1 MWRRTGEWFLI
12 SELWHSVNRKEVYH
26 ISRPVRRK
34 LSTLNRRSKVY
45 FPHHIDSHELTH
57 LPVIAR
63 NALAQ
68 EESEEFAG
76 DFHDPIDLNLDK
88 ESDGCAC

>member
-1 MWRRTGEWFLI
+1 M
-12 SELWHSVNRKEVYH
+12 
-26 ISRPVRRK
+26 
-34 LSTLNRRSKVY
+34 
-45 FPHHIDSHELTH
+45 
-57 LPVIAR
+57 IAR

-88 ESDGCAC
+88 ERDGCAC

>member
-1 MWRRTGEWFLI
+1 MI
-12 SELWHSVNRKEVYH
+12 
-26 ISRPVRRK
+26 
-34 LSTLNRRSKVY
+34 
-45 FPHHIDSHELTH
+45 
-57 LPVIAR
+57 VIAR

-88 ESDGCAC
+88 EREGCAC

>member
-1 MWRRTGEWFLI
+1 M
-12 SELWHSVNRKEVYH
+12 
-26 ISRPVRRK
+26 
-34 LSTLNRRSKVY
+34 LNKHSKVWLFLY
-45 FPHHIDSHELTH
+45 VITDLTVA
-57 LPVIAR
+57 VIAR

-88 ESDGCAC
+88 ENDGCAC